1 MAEKRF
7 RIRKKPIKPTRRK
20 DGYKEV
26 NLYSSA
32 SLRGVL
38 DLVPRSIDYE
48 YVGIACR
55 KWGDCYNDL
64 LLSWR
69 ETESDDEYNARVEK
83 YREELSKYNKWRK
96 ENKAQI
102 EAELVRR
109 AKKKVVDAKKSIERL
124 EKKLAIAKSRL
135 EAQ

>member
-7 RIRKKPIKPTRRK
+7 RIGKKPIKPTR
-20 DGYKEV
+20 
-26 NLYSSA
+26 
-32 SLRGVL
+32 
-38 DLVPRSIDYE
+38 
-48 YVGIACR
+48 
-55 KWGDCYNDL
+55 
-64 LLSWR
+64 
-69 ETESDDEYNARVEK
+69 
-83 YREELSKYNKWRK
+83 RK